1 MPLCLSCLCLQ
12 HGTRG
17 QGDVIF
23 NSALGVIFGVKKYAD
38 ALWKVVERKGIKVN
52 LQRKLVM
59 IRPRERE
66 AVFEVL
72 DPEAS
77 EEQETFEVCY
87 TFSAAIQYCTAG
99 IGATQYRSFIFS
111 HSFAMLHTIWRLY
124 FTHDGDQLCRHNTGP
139 KSVRTQW
146 GTCHVVYGCVP
157 LFHNV

>member
-99 IGATQYRSFIFS
+99 IIGATQYRSFIFS
-111 HSFAMLHTIWRLY
+111 HSFAMLHT
-124 FTHDGDQLCRHNTGP
+124 
-139 KSVRTQW
+139 
-146 GTCHVVYGCVP
+146 
-157 LFHNV
+157 